1 MKFLKS
7 ISLFC
12 FILILIVVS
21 AFWFLFPKM
30 QAKTL
35 DEAET
40 EYSEME
46 SSSQPVDLTVS
57 TKQNVTTCDT
67 VYEVEAYTGS
77 HYEHLV
83 EELPFSFS
91 GLNREELEEEIKRY
105 EISPSFE
112 DKQKGFQSIELL
124 SFHPE
129 RITVKKVY
137 AVAEEKIVYYL
148 KVIDYELVVFRS
160 DMEEAYMPTDLTLD
174 MLPETVQQEVI
185 AVKCF
190 NHISEVYDFL
200 ESYTS

>member
-12 FILILIVVS
+12 FILILILVS
-21 AFWFLFPKM
+21 AFWIIFPSMKART
-30 QAKTL
+30 QNV
-35 DEAET
+35 EET
-40 EYSEME
+40 EYDEME
-46 SSSQPVDLTVS
+46 SSSVVDLTVS

-67 VYEVEAYTGS
+67 VYEVEAYTGKY
-77 HYEHLV
+77 YEHSI

-91 GLNREELEEEIKRY
+91 GLTREELEEEIKRY

-124 SFHPE
+124 AFHPE
-129 RITVKKVY
+129 RVTVKKVY
-137 AVAEEKIVYYL
+137 AIEEEKIVYYL
-148 KVIDYELVVFRS
+148 KVIDYELVVYRS

>member
-12 FILILIVVS
+12 FILILILVS
-21 AFWFLFPKM
+21 AFWIIFPNMK
-30 QAKTL
+30 AKTQNMK
-35 DEAET
+35 ET
-40 EYSEME
+40 EYSETE
-46 SSSQPVDLTVS
+46 SSSQQVDLTVS

-67 VYEVEAYTGS
+67 IYEVEAYTGKY
-77 HYEHLV
+77 YEHRI

-91 GLNREELEEEIKRY
+91 GLTREELEEEIKRY
-105 EISPSFE
+105 GISPSFD

-124 SFHPE
+124 AFHPE

-137 AVAEEKIVYYL
+137 AAVEEKIVYYI
-148 KVIDYELVVFRS
+148 KAIDYELVVFRS

>member
-12 FILILIVVS
+12 FILILVLGT
-21 AFWFLFPKM
+21 AFWGIYPNMK
-30 QAKTL
+30 AKTQNAV
-35 DEAET
+35 EENGYN
-40 EYSEME
+40 EVE
-46 SSSQPVDLTVS
+46 SSSAVDLTVS

-67 VYEVEAYTGS
+67 VYEVEAYTGKY
-77 HYEHLV
+77 YEHIT
-83 EELPFSFS
+83 EALPFSFT
-91 GLNREELEEEIKRY
+91 GLTREELEEEIKRY
-105 EISPSFE
+105 EISPAFE
-112 DKQKGFQSIELL
+112 DKQKGLQSIELL
-124 SFHPE
+124 AFHPE

-137 AVAEEKIVYYL
+137 AIEEEKIVYYL
-148 KVIDYELVVFRS
+148 KAIDYELVVYRS